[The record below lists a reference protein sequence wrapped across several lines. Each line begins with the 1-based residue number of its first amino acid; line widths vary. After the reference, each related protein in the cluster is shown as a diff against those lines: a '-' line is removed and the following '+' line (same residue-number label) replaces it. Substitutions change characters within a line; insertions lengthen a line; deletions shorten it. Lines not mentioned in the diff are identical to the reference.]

1 MTRQQKMML
10 FTLFLGVLAVLYL
23 AVILRKADASYSCE
37 YEEPIDVCSNLEG
50 NQAVVPDGYLTDG
63 DYCYV
68 PEVPKEEPT
77 PGLPG
82 NPPTF
87 AGSSTDAPGVCS
99 ASIPNAPANPLV
111 WRKGGSA
118 IVQWLPDGTAN
129 QARIYWRI
137 NGQATWMYSLTTYN
151 SGYVVINDL
160 GANDVTFGVAQF
172 NGCNESRIVTIV
184 DANTEGWVL
193 YQP

>member
-10 FTLFLGVLAVLYL
+10 LTLFIGIMAVLYL

-37 YEEPIDVCSNLEG
+37 YEEPKECIPY
-50 NQAVVPDGYLTDG
+50 NQAWVLAEDEEYCEEPEEEIPVP
-63 DYCYV
+63 V
-68 PEVPKEEPT
+68 PT

-82 NPPTF
+82 NAPTF
-87 AGSSTDAPGVCS
+87 AGSSTNAPGVCE
-99 ASIPNAPANPLV
+99 ASIPNTPANPLV

-118 IVQWLPDGTAN
+118 IIQWIPDNTAN

-151 SGYVVINDL
+151 SGYVTINDL
-160 GANDVTFGVAQF
+160 GSNDVTFGVAQF

-184 DANTEGWVL
+184 DSASEGYIL
-193 YQP
+193 FTP